1 MPSMIAFPCRLH
13 RDRPTASPPPRSLRR
28 GRRLAAL
35 AGLVTLAGAGCG
47 YRLAGTGAVTS
58 VIPPGIET
66 IAIPMIDNET
76 NRPEIAQRVT
86 EALINE
92 FVVRGRYRAV
102 PDEQAAQVVLDGV
115 VLSFRTNPISFSPGG
130 RSERSEVV
138 ITARMRLVQTV
149 PEKVLWSRDNFVFT
163 QQYDIPAVPDA
174 PVDQVIVATDQ
185 ISRDFA
191 RAVVTAILEG
201 F

>member
-1 MPSMIAFPCRLH
+1 MNAFSSRLR
-13 RDRPTASPPPRSLRR
+13 RDRPTASPPSRAARR
-28 GRRLAAL
+28 GRLPVVLATVVAL
-35 AGLVTLAGAGCG
+35 TGAGCG
-47 YRLAGTGAVTS
+47 YRLAGTGGVQS
-58 VIPPGIET
+58 VIPPGTET
-66 IAIPMIDNET
+66 IAIPMVDNET

-102 PDEQAAQVVLDGV
+102 PQEQGAQVVLEGV

-163 QQYDIPAVPDA
+163 QQYDIPSVPDA

-185 ISRDFA
+185 IARDFA

>member
-1 MPSMIAFPCRLH
+1 MNAFFATFRRDPPAAGRPSRRTRRA
-13 RDRPTASPPPRSLRR
+13 RPL
-28 GRRLAAL
+28 LL
-35 AGLVTLAGAGCG
+35 LVGLVALSGSGCG
-47 YRLAGTGAVTS
+47 YRLAGRGGVSS
-58 VIPPGIET
+58 VIPPGTET
-66 IAIPMIDNET
+66 IAIPLIDNET
-76 NRPEIAQRVT
+76 NRPEIAQRIT

-102 PDEQAAQVVLDGV
+102 PRETDAQVVLDGV

-138 ITARMRLVQTV
+138 ITARMRLVQTT
-149 PEKVLWSRDNFVFT
+149 PEKVLWSRDNFVFS
-163 QQYDIPAVPDA
+163 QQYDIPTLPNE
-174 PVDQVIVATDQ
+174 PVDQVLVATDQ
-185 ISRDFA
+185 IARDFA

>member
-1 MPSMIAFPCRLH
+1 MSALSRTIRRAPSTGSP
-13 RDRPTASPPPRSLRR
+13 RPRPARR
-28 GRRLAAL
+28 RRLVLPL
-35 AGLVTLAGAGCG
+35 AGLLALAAAGCG
-47 YRLAGTGAVTS
+47 YRLAGTGGVQS
-58 VIPPGIET
+58 VIPPGTET
-66 IAIPMIDNET
+66 IAIPLVDNET

-102 PDEQAAQVVLDGV
+102 PAEKDAQVVLDGV

-163 QQYDIPAVPDA
+163 QQYDIPTLPNE
-174 PVDQVIVATDQ
+174 PVDQVLVATDQ
-185 ISRDFA
+185 IARDFA

>member
-1 MPSMIAFPCRLH
+1 MNAFFTRLH
-13 RDRPTASPPPRSLRR
+13 RDRPTASLPPRSTRCGLRP
-28 GRRLAAL
+28 AAL
-35 AGLVTLAGAGCG
+35 AVLVALAGVGCG
-47 YRLAGTGAVTS
+47 YRLAGTGGVTS
-58 VIPPGIET
+58 VIPPGTET
-66 IAIPMIDNET
+66 IAIPMVDNET

-102 PDEQAAQVVLDGV
+102 PEEQGAQVVLDGV

-163 QQYDIPAVPDA
+163 QQYDIPSVPDA

-185 ISRDFA
+185 IARDFA

>member
-1 MPSMIAFPCRLH
+1 MNAFSRTIRRAPPTGSP
-13 RDRPTASPPPRSLRR
+13 RPRPARR
-28 GRRLAAL
+28 RRLVLPL
-35 AGLVTLAGAGCG
+35 AGLMALATASCG
-47 YRLAGTGAVTS
+47 YRLAGTGGVQS
-58 VIPPGIET
+58 VIPPGTET
-66 IAIPMIDNET
+66 IAIPLVDNET

-102 PDEQAAQVVLDGV
+102 PAEKDAQVVLDGV
-115 VLSFRTNPISFSPGG
+115 VLSFRTNPISFTPGG
-130 RSERSEVV
+130 RSDRSEVV

-163 QQYDIPAVPDA
+163 QQYDIPTLPNE
-174 PVDQVIVATDQ
+174 PVDQVLVATDQ
-185 ISRDFA
+185 IARDFA

>member
-1 MPSMIAFPCRLH
+1 MNAFASTLH
-13 RDRPTASPPPRSLRR
+13 RDPPTTSPPPRAARR
-28 GRRLAAL
+28 ARLLAVL
-35 AGLVTLAGAGCG
+35 AGLAALAGAGCG
-47 YRLAGTGAVTS
+47 YRLAGTGSVHS
-58 VIPPGIET
+58 VIPPGTET
-66 IAIPMIDNET
+66 IAIPLVDNET
-76 NRPEIAQRVT
+76 NRPEIAQRIT

-102 PDEQAAQVVLDGV
+102 PEELGAQVVLDGV

-138 ITARMRLVQTV
+138 ITARMRLVQAV

-163 QQYDIPAVPDA
+163 QQYDIPSVPNA

-185 ISRDFA
+185 IARDFA

>member
-1 MPSMIAFPCRLH
+1 MNAFSRTIRRAPPTGSP
-13 RDRPTASPPPRSLRR
+13 RPRPARR
-28 GRRLAAL
+28 RRLVLPL
-35 AGLVTLAGAGCG
+35 AGLLALAAAGCG
-47 YRLAGTGAVTS
+47 YRLAGTGGVQS
-58 VIPPGIET
+58 VIPPGTET
-66 IAIPMIDNET
+66 IAIPLVDNET

-102 PDEQAAQVVLDGV
+102 PAEKDAQVVLDGV

-163 QQYDIPAVPDA
+163 QQYDMPTLPNE
-174 PVDQVIVATDQ
+174 PVDQVLVATDQ
-185 ISRDFA
+185 IARDFA

>member
-1 MPSMIAFPCRLH
+1 MNAFSSSLR
-13 RDRPTASPPPRSLRR
+13 RDRPTASLAPRAARR
-28 GRRLAAL
+28 GRLPVVLAAFL
-35 AGLVTLAGAGCG
+35 ALAGAGCG
-47 YRLAGTGAVTS
+47 YRLAGTGGVKS
-58 VIPPGIET
+58 VIPPGTET
-66 IAIPMIDNET
+66 IAIPMVDNET

-102 PDEQAAQVVLDGV
+102 PEEQGAQVVLDGV

-163 QQYDIPAVPDA
+163 QQYDIPSVPDA

-185 ISRDFA
+185 IARDFA

>member
-1 MPSMIAFPCRLH
+1 MNAFSSTLC
-13 RDRPTASPPPRSLRR
+13 RDRPTASPRPREARR
-28 GRRLAAL
+28 GRGLVAV
-35 AGLVTLAGAGCG
+35 AGLVALAGAGCG
-47 YRLAGTGAVTS
+47 YRLAGTGGVQS
-58 VIPPGIET
+58 VIPPGTET
-66 IAIPMIDNET
+66 IAIPLVENET
-76 NRPEIAQRVT
+76 TRPEIAQRVT

-102 PDEQAAQVVLDGV
+102 PDEKDAQVVLEGV
-115 VLSFRTNPISFSPGG
+115 VLSFRTNPISFSQGG

-163 QQYDIPAVPDA
+163 QQYDIPSVPDA

-185 ISRDFA
+185 IARDFA
-191 RAVVTAILEG
+191 RSVVTAILEG